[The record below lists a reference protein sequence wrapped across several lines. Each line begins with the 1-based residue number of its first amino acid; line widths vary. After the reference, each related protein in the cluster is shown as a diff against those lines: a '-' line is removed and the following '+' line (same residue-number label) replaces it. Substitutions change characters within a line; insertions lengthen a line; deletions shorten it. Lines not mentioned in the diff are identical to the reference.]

1 MEDTQMIHKVMH
13 FRFVLINISDDSDL
27 YLFIVLVPNNQNISK
42 FYASGDN
49 P

>member
-1 MEDTQMIHKVMH
+1 MEDTQRIRIALMVAFFI
-13 FRFVLINISDDSDL
+13 INTSDDSDL

-42 FYASGDN
+42 LYASGDN

>member
-1 MEDTQMIHKVMH
+1 MCFIDIAKEITKMIRK
-13 FRFVLINISDDSDL
+13 INMSDDSDL
-27 YLFIVLVPNNQNISK
+27 YLFIVLVPDNQNISK